1 MNVINRDL
9 ALTITVWDY
18 FIINFSL
25 YFLYYPLLFAYCAHA
40 LPDCATYFITRLM
53 FWLQCH

>member
-25 YFLYYPLLFAYCAHA
+25 YFLYYPLLFA
-40 LPDCATYFITRLM
+40 DCATYFITRLM

>member
-1 MNVINRDL
+1 MNVVNRDL

-25 YFLYYPLLFAYCAHA
+25 YFLYYPLLLAYCAHA
-40 LPDCATYFITRLM
+40 LPDCATSFIT
-53 FWLQCH
+53 